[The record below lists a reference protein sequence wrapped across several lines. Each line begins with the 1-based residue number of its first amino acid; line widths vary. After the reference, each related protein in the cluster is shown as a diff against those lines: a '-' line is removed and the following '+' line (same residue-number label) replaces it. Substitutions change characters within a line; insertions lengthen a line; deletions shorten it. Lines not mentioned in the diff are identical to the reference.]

1 MLSYDR
7 EQAHKFICENMHEL
21 YLKKNKDYGGSVTET
36 YKKYGL
42 TSFLVRMEDKL
53 NRIYN
58 INKNGEC
65 KVKDESVRDTLIDL
79 ANYAILAVIELD
91 CDKYLANNEVG
102 ESDEFANNRN

>member
-7 EQAHKFICENMHEL
+7 EQAHKHICETMHDL
-21 YLKKNKDYGGSVTET
+21 YIKKNKDYGGSVTET

-53 NRIYN
+53 NRVYN

-65 KVKDESVRDTLIDL
+65 EVKDESVKDTLIDL

-91 CDKYLANNEVG
+91 CEKYLAKG
-102 ESDEFANNRN
+102 EAGDIDEFTTYIN